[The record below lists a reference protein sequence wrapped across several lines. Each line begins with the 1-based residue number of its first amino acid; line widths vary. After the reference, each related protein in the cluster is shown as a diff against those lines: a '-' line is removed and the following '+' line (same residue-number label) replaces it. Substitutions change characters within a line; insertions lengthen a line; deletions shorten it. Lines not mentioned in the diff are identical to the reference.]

1 MKYKLENRYSDSEE
15 YSDIELYR
23 KLKGGGEEANKAL
36 EILYERCSPRIY
48 SYCRKVFGDVPVTDD
63 VFQETF
69 IKFYNM
75 GVSGQEIQN
84 VKGYLLKIARNVC
97 LNEKNKK
104 SNRGRVSLEE
114 FRFPTLDVPYEQKE
128 LTRLISV
135 AMEMLPEDYRES
147 LILREV
153 YGHSYDEIAQIINA
167 TMPVVRTRI
176 YRAKIKVR
184 EILKPFI
191 EDVNKFQKEE
201 YEEGK

>member
-1 MKYKLENRYSDSEE
+1 MKYKLQTQEIEENE
-15 YSDIELYR
+15 YSDIELYNR
-23 KLKGGGEEANKAL
+23 LNGGGVEANKAF
-36 EILYERCSPRIY
+36 EILYRRCSPRIY
-48 SYCRKVFGDVPVTDD
+48 VYCRKVFGDVPVTDD

-75 GVSGQEIQN
+75 GVIGQEIQI
-84 VKGYLLKIARNVC
+84 VRGYLLKIARNVC

-104 SNRGRVSLEE
+104 SNRDRVSLEE
-114 FRFPTLDVPYEQKE
+114 FRFPILDVPYEQKE

-153 YGHSYDEIAQIINA
+153 HGFSYDEIAQIINA

-191 EDVNKFQKEE
+191 EDINKFQKEE